1 MSLDFKNHPF
11 SVVHCNNQP
20 SDETNNFISDE
31 TYHNLDSFSISNYLH
46 KDSNNNNEYSDT
58 SSNSFNFMNRTIP
71 LDDLR
76 FIFIKTKN
84 SFDEMEDDIVNVV
97 ENERQNITKK
107 DIFKIKVLL
116 QRGRKREVKEEKRK
130 NNRIHRKN
138 DIDNLLI
145 KIQAHFLNFLINL
158 TNDTLKAKFG
168 KDTSYNFKKIP
179 YCIKKNVKYDFFHK
193 LKNSSIKDILQL
205 EISKKF
211 KTFDKDINK
220 ETFNNIYGSS
230 NCLDDF
236 LKMKYTEAF
245 IFYYSNIKAPL
256 HKITFKDKEIILS
269 SKTKSFYYLLKKNDM
284 IKKDLIII
292 VNKVYFNR
300 TIYSFDKDSFAERKS
315 KIGLKE

>member
-1 MSLDFKNHPF
+1 MSLDFTNYPF
-11 SVVHCNNQP
+11 FVIHYNNQSP
-20 SDETNNFISDE
+20 DEKSNFISDA

-58 SSNSFNFMNRTIP
+58 SSNSFNFRNRTIS
-71 LDDLR
+71 LNDLS

-84 SFDEMEDDIVNVV
+84 SIDETEEDIVNVE
-97 ENERQNITKK
+97 ENERQNIAKK
-107 DIFKIKVLL
+107 DIFKIKRLL
-116 QRGRKREVKEEKRK
+116 QRGRKRKVKEEKRK

-158 TNDTLKAKFG
+158 TNDILKAEFG

-179 YCIKKNVKYDFFHK
+179 YYIKKNVKYDFFHK
-193 LKNSSIKDILQL
+193 LKNSSIEDILQM

-230 NCLDDF
+230 NWLDDF